1 MEWLSSFVV
10 ALVRAARIQYLS
22 DVEHDAP
29 THALA
34 VTLYET
40 RRGDFAPASSLTP
53 EEAVSAHEHGLL
65 LARDW
70 SALTP
75 GARAAVEEHVGWVR
89 AIDPSALE
97 ARETTGGRLVLVGV
111 WERGRKRTRVAVG
124 GVA

>member
-1 MEWLSSFVV
+1 MEWLTLFVV
-10 ALVRAARIQYLS
+10 ALVRAAHIQYLAG
-22 DVEHDAP
+22 VEHDAP
-29 THALA
+29 RARP

-40 RRGDFAPASSLTP
+40 ARGDFAPASSLTP
-53 EEAVSAHEHGLL
+53 EEAVAAHEHGHL

-70 SALTP
+70 GSLTP
-75 GARAAVEEHVGWVR
+75 IARATVEDHVGWLR

-111 WERGRKRTRVAVG
+111 WERGSKRTRVAVG

>member
-10 ALVRAARIQYLS
+10 ALVRAAHIKYLAG
-22 DVEHDAP
+22 VEHDAHP
-29 THALA
+29 

-40 RRGDFAPASSLTP
+40 RRGDFVPAGALTP
-53 EEAVSAHEHGLL
+53 EEAVAAHERGHL

-70 SALTP
+70 AALTP
-75 GARAAVEEHVGWVR
+75 SARAAVEEHVGWLR
-89 AIDPSALE
+89 AIHTSALE

-111 WERGRKRTRVAVG
+111 WERGSKRMRVAVG